1 MNQLSLE
8 SSPYLLQH
16 AKNPVHWRG
25 WNQESLSEAI
35 KKNQLIVLSIGYS
48 ACHWCHVMEHESFEN
63 QDVANIMNAHFVNI
77 KVDRE
82 ERPDVDAVYM
92 KAVQIMTNR
101 GGWPLNVV
109 LLPDGRP
116 VWGGTYFDANQWSN
130 SLEQLQKLYQNNPEK
145 MVAYAEK
152 LQIGVEHLQPITTS
166 ELSSDFDPS
175 FIFDLVQKWEK
186 NFDLDYGGMAHTPKF
201 MMPNNLLFL
210 QDYAY
215 QTNQKS
221 ILDFVDLSL
230 TKMAFGGL
238 FDTIGGGF
246 SRYSVD
252 ERWHIPHFEK
262 MLYDNAQLISLYA
275 IAYKRTKNELYKTII
290 QKTIGFVVLELS
302 NKEGGYFC
310 ALDADSLN
318 QKNELREGAFYV
330 WTKMELQQ
338 ILKEDFE
345 LFSKVFNINEFGFW
359 EENHYILIQSLPL
372 ATIAETANIALE
384 LLLQKKE
391 KWEQLLF
398 QARSFRSK
406 PRLDDKSLTSW
417 NALMTNAFIDAFEAT
432 QSIDYLTLAIK
443 NAAFIKTKLTNQNGI
458 LLHSFKNNSAK
469 ISGFLD
475 DYCFVIN
482 AYIALFKTTSET
494 KWLLD
499 ANQLMLHCLEHFF
512 DQDKQLFAFSTKKET
527 PLFSK
532 HFEIDDNVISSS
544 NSVMANN
551 LFRLGQF
558 FENTDYISI
567 SNKMLQQIMP
577 TIDYPA
583 SYSNWLSLYLK
594 MVKDQKYLMIIGKN
608 AFEYYA
614 KIVQDYH
621 PNITIAYAK
630 LPTEIPI
637 LNHPFV
643 SNETQFFWCENKS
656 CLPPTNNFEYICMK
670 LDQNQ

>member
-145 MVAYAEK
+145 MVDYAEK

-359 EENHYILIQSLPL
+359 EENHYVLIQSLPL
-372 ATIAETANIALE
+372 ATIAETANIAME

-432 QSIDYLTLAIK
+432 QNIDYLTLAIK
-443 NAAFIKTKLTNQNGI
+443 NATFIKTKLTNQNGI

-512 DQDKQLFAFSTKKET
+512 DQDKQL
-527 PLFSK
+527 
-532 HFEIDDNVISSS
+532 
-544 NSVMANN
+544 
-551 LFRLGQF
+551 
-558 FENTDYISI
+558 
-567 SNKMLQQIMP
+567 
-577 TIDYPA
+577 
-583 SYSNWLSLYLK
+583 
-594 MVKDQKYLMIIGKN
+594 
-608 AFEYYA
+608 
-614 KIVQDYH
+614 
-621 PNITIAYAK
+621 
-630 LPTEIPI
+630 
-637 LNHPFV
+637 
-643 SNETQFFWCENKS
+643 C
-656 CLPPTNNFEYICMK
+656 
-670 LDQNQ
+670 